1 MWQTTRKKMWKGLF
15 FRNVQFAVLCCCWGT
30 LWHHCNK
37 CRKFEELLLKH
48 ILIKTKCTHEWRSFL
63 EQLEFPWHFHSS
75 SKIYGLKAQKYP
87 AWMKLLKEAS
97 IFTRKR
103 SILLL
108 NSEAEMSVHTVV
120 SGTEYYITLEAL
132 SHRRNKILKLSQRN
146 QPHQHRP
153 IKTQITSSPFSSS
166 ACIIQ
171 LSISQGK
178 KMLWEWR
185 IFEVAVLLSQG
196 KKD

>member
-1 MWQTTRKKMWKGLF
+1 MSEGLF
-15 FRNVQFAVLCCCWGT
+15 L
-30 LWHHCNK
+30 NK
-37 CRKFEELLLKH
+37 
-48 ILIKTKCTHEWRSFL
+48 
-63 EQLEFPWHFHSS
+63 FHSS
-75 SKIYGLKAQKYP
+75 SKIYGLKAQKQP
-87 AWMKLLKEAS
+87 AQMKLLKEAS
-97 IFTRKR
+97 VFTRKR

-120 SGTEYYITLEAL
+120 SGTEYYITLEAP
-132 SHRRNKILKLSQRN
+132 SHRRNKILKLFQRN

-178 KMLWEWR
+178 KCYGNGESLR
-185 IFEVAVLLSQG
+185 LLFYFPKE
-196 KKD
+196 KKIKGVKQRDVHYSR